1 MLQVSFL
8 KDIRDQAQHTNR
20 WRSYGFLSS
29 FNQTNRG
36 DRILLYMIYNLAAF
50 HNNFLPFHRLS
61 FHFLFVCL
69 FFTTYFAVWKFV
81 SLIRSHWFIFG
92 FISIA
97 LRDWPNKTFVWFMS
111 ENDLLIF
118 SSRILWHHVLYLNLW
133 AILSLFFIFW
143 SFGGHTHSTWRF
155 PG

>member
-50 HNNFLPFHRLS
+50 QVKPHRNK
-61 FHFLFVCL
+61 
-69 FFTTYFAVWKFV
+69 TGRKFV
-81 SLIRSHWFIFG
+81 IKKKAAQ
-92 FISIA
+92 SIGIQ
-97 LRDWPNKTFVWFMS
+97 D
-111 ENDLLIF
+111 
-118 SSRILWHHVLYLNLW
+118 
-133 AILSLFFIFW
+133 
-143 SFGGHTHSTWRF
+143 
-155 PG
+155 